1 MQIHT
6 DDSARLALDA
16 LRNLVAQQSNLP
28 DKPLPPERELANEF
42 GVSRRSIRRALAVL
56 EAEGQVWR
64 RQGKGTYVGP
74 TPPSA
79 AFTLTQLSARTNFSE
94 VMEARLHLEPNLA
107 ALAAQRASGEQRA
120 LIRRMAERT
129 AFERLGSSEDADAIE
144 LWDSAFH
151 RSIAEAAGNRLLLDL
166 FEMLDAIRLDPI
178 WRDLRHRARN
188 AQRLLA
194 YHDDHQ
200 ALVEALDARDPV
212 RAAAVM
218 RAHLRAL
225 QLALDSVLQQTLEQ
239 AL

>member
-16 LRNLVAQQSNLP
+16 LRNLVAQQSSVP
-28 DKPLPPERELANEF
+28 DKPLPPERELASEF

-120 LIRRMAERT
+120 LILVRRQLPR
-129 AFERLGSSEDADAIE
+129 RGRVEDAGQ
-144 LWDSAFH
+144 H
-151 RSIAEAAGNRLLLDL
+151 HGAE
-166 FEMLDAIRLDPI
+166 
-178 WRDLRHRARN
+178 
-188 AQRLLA
+188 Q
-194 YHDDHQ
+194 HQ
-200 ALVEALDARDPV
+200 DREGAEIQGPVQPALVGTRFYPDMSCIV
-212 RAAAVM
+212 RIDWQV
-218 RAHLRAL
+218 RG
-225 QLALDSVLQQTLEQ
+225 D
-239 AL
+239 